1 MRLSNSQYEAL
12 MREYDMRRQDNAD
25 LLSRRRDEVY
35 EAIPELYDIDSAI
48 TSAAME
54 TFRAGT
60 AGGDGG
66 ALHARV
72 EKLRAQKLDLLTKAG
87 YPADYLQPIYD
98 CPDCRDTGYIDGQK
112 CHCLLQAEMDLLY
125 GASHLGDILEEENF
139 SKFILDYYP
148 RDKADASGAT
158 AYDSAA
164 AALRRARE
172 FVAEE
177 APGSNIL
184 IYGDPGSGKTFLS
197 HCIAREYLA
206 QARSVVYVTAYTL
219 TEIFSRRT
227 FEKTPEARREYDDL
241 FSCDLLI
248 IDDLGTEFTNS
259 FTQPS
264 FFQCIN
270 ERLLRR
276 RSTIISTNLSLGQIK
291 ETYTERVFSRLVERY
306 DIIHLFGEDIRMKKK
321 ISG

>member
-1 MRLSNSQYEAL
+1 M
-12 MREYDMRRQDNAD
+12 
-25 LLSRRRDEVY
+25 
-35 EAIPELYDIDSAI
+35 
-48 TSAAME
+48 
-54 TFRAGT
+54 
-60 AGGDGG
+60 
-66 ALHARV
+66 
-72 EKLRAQKLDLLTKAG
+72 
-87 YPADYLQPIYD
+87 
-98 CPDCRDTGYIDGQK
+98 
-112 CHCLLQAEMDLLY
+112 
-125 GASHLGDILEEENF
+125 
-139 SKFILDYYP
+139 
-148 RDKADASGAT
+148 
-158 AYDSAA
+158 
-164 AALRRARE
+164 
-172 FVAEE
+172 
-177 APGSNIL
+177 

-197 HCIAREYLA
+197 HCIAGEYLA